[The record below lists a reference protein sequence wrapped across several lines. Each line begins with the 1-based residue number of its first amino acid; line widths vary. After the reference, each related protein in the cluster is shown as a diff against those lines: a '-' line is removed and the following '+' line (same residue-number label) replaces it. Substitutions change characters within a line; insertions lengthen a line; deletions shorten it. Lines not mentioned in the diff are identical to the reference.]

1 LTKGFDDLPPLLR
14 YKGFGLQILSP
25 PSIRIFRMIGL
36 AGWNGAIRMMEEKGR
51 MGKNRDDGGEGKNGE
66 DGV

>member
-1 LTKGFDDLPPLLR
+1 
-14 YKGFGLQILSP
+14 
-25 PSIRIFRMIGL
+25 MIGL
-36 AGWNGAIRMMEEKGR
+36 AGWNGAISMMEEKGM